1 MKCQNVFLKPEKGF
15 FLMLWMILPIML
27 SAQKGWEV
35 GGWLGTAH
43 YFGDLNTSIRV
54 DEPGPAGGVMVRYN
68 FNNRICLKGAF
79 SLARVH
85 GDDAR
90 SGNTFEK
97 NRNLSFRTGIADWSQ
112 TLEFNF
118 LEYVHGS
125 RYNNFTPYLL
135 GGFNVFYFQ
144 SSAEYDGKRYALRKL
159 GTEGQSL
166 GKEYPLINLG
176 GILGLGFKWD
186 INRDLSINIE
196 LSHRSL
202 FTDYLDDVSGVYADK
217 SFIQAVRGEVAAA
230 LSDRSLTPGF
240 GDTDRQRGDRTNK
253 DEFVFFGIGIVRYFG
268 DIACP
273 EISKIR

>member
-1 MKCQNVFLKPEKGF
+1 
-15 FLMLWMILPIML
+15 
-27 SAQKGWEV
+27 
-35 GGWLGTAH
+35 
-43 YFGDLNTSIRV
+43 
-54 DEPGPAGGVMVRYN
+54 MVRYN

-79 SLARVH
+79 SLANVY
-85 GDDAR
+85 GNDAK
-90 SGNTFEK
+90 SGNTFER

-112 TLEFNF
+112 TFEFNF
-118 LEYVHGS
+118 LEYIHGS

-135 GGFNVFYFQ
+135 GGLNIFYFQ
-144 SSAEYDGKRYALRKL
+144 PSAEYDGKRYTLRKL

-166 GKEYPLINLG
+166 GKEYPLFNIG
-176 GILGLGFKWD
+176 GILGIGFKWD

-202 FTDYLDDVSGVYADK
+202 RTDYLDDVSGVYADK
-217 SFIQAVRGEVAAA
+217 AFIQAVRGEVAAA
-230 LSDRSLTPGF
+230 LSDRSLTPGL